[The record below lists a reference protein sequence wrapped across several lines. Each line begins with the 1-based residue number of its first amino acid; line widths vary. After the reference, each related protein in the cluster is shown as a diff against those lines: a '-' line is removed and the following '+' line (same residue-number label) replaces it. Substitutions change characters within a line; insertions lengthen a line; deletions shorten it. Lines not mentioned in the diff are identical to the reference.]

1 MATEICYLPSS
12 SVVYGR
18 ARETVDNYIIITIII
33 INIIMLTI
41 IAINVSPAADAKN
54 LGPGS
59 RAQQQNGAYINRA
72 RTNTRRPKTR

>member
-1 MATEICYLPSS
+1 MATEICYLPPS
-12 SVVYGR
+12 SVYDRV
-18 ARETVDNYIIITIII
+18 RETVDNYIIIIII
-33 INIIMLTI
+33 IIMLTI